1 MKISIIGAGM
11 VGSHSAFLLAK
22 YNVASEIVLVDVD
35 ENRAK
40 AEALDI
46 AQSMVNVG
54 NYRVKGGKIEK
65 IKESDIVV
73 ITAGVKQRVGEKRE
87 ELKERNEEIMSEI
100 VENIIKYAPKSVVV
114 VATNPLDEM
123 VEFVKNKLCGEE
135 NLVFGTGTELDSYRF
150 RYFLG
155 KYLGVA
161 PKSIRADVWGEHN
174 EKAKFLWD
182 GVFVG
187 GERLED
193 FVKSRGIEFN
203 DEEKKK
209 IEFKVINSAFEII
222 KGKGATYFAI
232 SCVIL
237 EILKAICDDE
247 RVVFNLSCGKEG
259 AKSFVI

>member
-11 VGSHSAFLLAK
+11 VGSQSAFLLAR
-22 YNVASEIVLVDVD
+22 YNVGKEIVLADVN

-46 AQSMVNVG
+46 AQSMVNLG
-54 NYRVKGGKIEK
+54 NCRVKGGGIEE

-87 ELKERNEEIMSEI
+87 ELKERNEEIMGEI

-123 VEFVKNKLCGEE
+123 VEFVKNKLCGKE

-155 KYLGVA
+155 KFFGVS
-161 PKSIRADVWGEHN
+161 PKSVRADVWGEHN
-174 EKAKFLWD
+174 EKAEFLWD
-182 GVFVG
+182 GVYVG
-187 GERLED
+187 GERLDE
-193 FVKSRGIEFN
+193 FVKKRGIYFGE
-203 DEEKKK
+203 EEKKM
-209 IEFKVINSAFEII
+209 IEYKVIDSAFEII

-232 SCVIL
+232 ASVIL
-237 EILKAICDDE
+237 EVVRGIFLDE
-247 RVVFNLSCGKEG
+247 KTVFNLSCGKEG
-259 AKSFVI
+259 AKNFVI